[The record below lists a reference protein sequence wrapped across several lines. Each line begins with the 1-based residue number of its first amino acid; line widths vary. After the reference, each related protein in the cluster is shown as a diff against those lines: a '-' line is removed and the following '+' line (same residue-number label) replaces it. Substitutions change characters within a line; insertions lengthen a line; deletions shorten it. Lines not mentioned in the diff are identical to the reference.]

1 MDTITADQF
10 RAEPGVED
18 WLPDASGAVAEFT
31 TGDFATGAKLFD
43 AIAELAEAANHHPDV
58 TVTYPSVRVTLI
70 THSAGGLTAKDVA
83 LARRISAAARNSA
96 SQPRGADRRPGRPAA
111 YLPAD
116 PRQMSAGRK
125 AGSERTR

>member
-18 WLPDASGAVAEFT
+18 WRPDASGAVAEFRT
-31 TGDFATGAKLFD
+31 RTFATGAKLFD
-43 AIAELAEAANHHPDV
+43 AIAELSESANHHPDV

-83 LARRISAAARNSA
+83 LARRISAAAREL
-96 SQPRGADRRPGRPAA
+96 GIPAA
-111 YLPAD
+111 P
-116 PRQMSAGRK
+116 S
-125 AGSERTR
+125 

>member
-10 RAEPGVED
+10 SAQSGVDDWRPGD
-18 WLPDASGAVAEFT
+18 GGALAEFRT
-31 TGDFATGAKLFD
+31 RNFATGARLFA

-83 LARRISAAARNSA
+83 LAQQISAAARDLGVEA
-96 SQPRGADRRPGRPAA
+96 TA
-111 YLPAD
+111 
-116 PRQMSAGRK
+116 
-125 AGSERTR
+125 

>member
-1 MDTITADQF
+1 MDTISADQF

-18 WLPDASGAVAEFT
+18 WRTGEGGAVAEFQT
-31 TGDFATGAKLFD
+31 RAFATGAKLFE

-83 LARRISAAARNSA
+83 LAQRISAAARELGIA
-96 SQPRGADRRPGRPAA
+96 AAPR
-111 YLPAD
+111 
-116 PRQMSAGRK
+116 
-125 AGSERTR
+125 